1 MKLFMIVSSNT
12 GRRDVHT
19 SMLATD
25 DAAAIARINRKFP
38 ETEGW
43 THIAEERDTV
53 ILACS
58 DDSGA

>member
-1 MKLFMIVSSNT
+1 MKLYMIISSTT

-19 SMLATD
+19 SMIATSAE
-25 DAAAIARINRKFP
+25 AAVERINRKFP

-58 DDSGA
+58 DASGA